1 MCTFMWLWKKA
12 SAEQASWPVSWL
24 MAVVQDE
31 AHQSSQLLSQ
41 LSWDRARLSAG
52 FAAGRAD
59 SRGTWTAITDPSE
72 CAAAR
77 SALSL
82 RGDGSPGIV
91 DSAAWRPYGCMVKT
105 RGGGTDYVFLNL
117 DGRAVGQASTS
128 DANAICKLTATALQG
143 THYGPFGLWVARTLR
158 PQVAYELLQNMPRA
172 VLK

>member
-1 MCTFMWLWKKA
+1 MYRAGSGYAQMTHDGSEGFMA
-12 SAEQASWPVSWL
+12 SCDQWEN
-24 MAVVQDE
+24 
-31 AHQSSQLLSQ
+31 
-41 LSWDRARLSAG
+41 G
-52 FAAGRAD
+52 GAD

-82 RGDGSPGIV
+82 RGDGTPGIV

-128 DANAICKLTATALQG
+128 DANAICKLTANALQG
-143 THYGPFGLWVARTLR
+143 TDYGAFGLWVARTL
-158 PQVAYELLQNMPRA
+158 AA
-172 VLK
+172 AK